1 MAGNQ
6 ASAMSK
12 PTFTRYEVKPHNKPP
27 SSVYFNQVKKYI
39 IERYPTMYA
48 TCKERY
54 GEKEWWEIVYK
65 EMTEYTFD
73 FEDNQARFL
82 YAKYIKEFK

>member
-1 MAGNQ
+1 
-6 ASAMSK
+6 
-12 PTFTRYEVKPHNKPP
+12 
-27 SSVYFNQVKKYI
+27 
-39 IERYPTMYA
+39 MY
-48 TCKERY
+48 TICKERY

>member
-1 MAGNQ
+1 MAGEQ
-6 ASAMSK
+6 ASSVS
-12 PTFTRYEVKPHNKPP
+12 TREFKGYKVKPHNKPP

-48 TCKERY
+48 ACKERY

-82 YAKYIKEFK
+82 YAKYVKEFK